1 MGFGV
6 EAGVGGLGVGVQARV
21 GGSLAEVG
29 VWKVPWCLYPD
40 VTMEGANP
48 CTGKEEKAVK
58 KKGSQEEGTRADWS
72 W

>member
-29 VWKVPWCLYPD
+29 VWK
-40 VTMEGANP
+40 G
-48 CTGKEEKAVK
+48 
-58 KKGSQEEGTRADWS
+58 
-72 W
+72 